1 MSIHESAIPST
12 TANRKFSLFGK
23 VGVLALLALFI
34 YGVWAWSYQISN
46 GLGVT
51 NMRDIQIWGAYIAL
65 FMFLVGA
72 SAGGMIVASIASVFH
87 IDKISH
93 LSRYAIWVSLVT
105 IAVAGLTIIPD
116 LGEPQ
121 RFWHMFVDANWT
133 SPMIW
138 DVIVVLGYGFM
149 NLLYLWVHTRR
160 DLAARHSWLAFGTR
174 PADQRSARGDHRL
187 ILAFAYL
194 AIPLAFALHS
204 ITAFIIGTQTSHPYW
219 YSTAM
224 APLFI
229 TSALSS
235 GVALVLLVL
244 LALQRL
250 GRLELG
256 AEARRWLA
264 GFLAVAILL
273 NFFII
278 IVEVITISEGR
289 LVGSWAALSELMIG
303 SYAWIFWTEV
313 VTGVI
318 ALAIVIPPRGRASRS
333 LVAAASGLV
342 VVNVALERVQLIV
355 GGLRYPNLG
364 AAPGISLG
372 TPVQLNMIGVPN
384 KSSFVEVAHYT
395 PSWVEWSI
403 VVGLC
408 ALWGLLLLAGIRFLP
423 LCQSA
428 MAAPT
433 RAVAMTASAV
443 PSPGMQGAI
452 TGSVL
457 AAPTPTSGLGVRL
470 GSRYEQPD
478 PSIKAA
484 HNLDDSGHPPWARP

>member
-1 MSIHESAIPST
+1 
-12 TANRKFSLFGK
+12 
-23 VGVLALLALFI
+23 
-34 YGVWAWSYQISN
+34 
-46 GLGVT
+46 
-51 NMRDIQIWGAYIAL
+51 
-65 FMFLVGA
+65 
-72 SAGGMIVASIASVFH
+72 
-87 IDKISH
+87 
-93 LSRYAIWVSLVT
+93 
-105 IAVAGLTIIPD
+105 
-116 LGEPQ
+116 
-121 RFWHMFVDANWT
+121 
-133 SPMIW
+133 
-138 DVIVVLGYGFM
+138 
-149 NLLYLWVHTRR
+149 
-160 DLAARHSWLAFGTR
+160 
-174 PADQRSARGDHRL
+174 
-187 ILAFAYL
+187 
-194 AIPLAFALHS
+194 
-204 ITAFIIGTQTSHPYW
+204 
-219 YSTAM
+219 M

-318 ALAIVIPPRGRASRS
+318 ALAIVITPRGRASRS